1 MLIELEA
8 IHETLISRRSVL
20 DFKRSLLAEKQSALS
35 VLEEQIA
42 LLRQAVDFIGK
53 LSEDAQLAV
62 LTFMEQLLSSGVQDV
77 FDPVW
82 SVKLELTKRG
92 GRPAIALYLDQ
103 GDGIVVEVPDGV
115 GGGVQQV
122 LGVLMRFAVLYLLR
136 GQRRTIMFLDE
147 PFAHLSAAHIE
158 AMIDVLKG
166 LVATYN
172 FEVLIVTH
180 QQRLIDVADIVYSFS
195 NVDNKTLVERLR

>member
-1 MLIELEA
+1 MSIELEA

-20 DFKRSLLAEKQSALS
+20 DFKRALLVEKQSALS
-35 VLEEQIA
+35 ALEEQIA

-77 FDPVW
+77 FDPAW

-103 GDGIVVEVPDGV
+103 GDGMVVEVPDGV